1 MKLHLSSTVFCLL
14 YLFSNCYAQS
24 CSCDHTVTGLST
36 TAVNLIYNSS
46 YAYSPGDTFCVLS
59 DTLAGLRF
67 VGFEGTIDSP
77 IVIINCGGAVVVK
90 ENMYSG
96 IELKLCKYIEL
107 SGSGDP
113 GIEYG
118 FNVIQTG
125 NGLMGVGLSAFD
137 TDIEVH
143 HIDIENTGFAGIMAK
158 TDPDCNDSTTWR
170 SSGYVFRNLHIH
182 HNYIHNTGGEGM
194 YIGYTGGYK
203 VESNKICNGNY
214 VFGHWFEGVDIHH
227 NILENTGWDGIQVSL
242 ARQDC
247 KIHHNTITNWGTA
260 NATWQNFMMSIG
272 GGVYDVYNNF
282 GYNTPGNPGVG
293 IQLISGQSGSS
304 FYNNVIIN
312 PNSHGMFLHSRH
324 EFDDSTSG
332 YYVLNNTII
341 NPAGSG
347 VFYNPRIT
355 QSLDSNL
362 LFFDQDYVPF
372 ICRNNLITNP
382 GSDYASGPT
391 WKGEAECFFDFN
403 AKSTRDSQVVNIH
416 HNVST
421 RDLDT
426 IGITDS
432 LNNDYSP
439 LDVNSA
445 LYNTGFDVSA
455 YNVNRDIDDVLRP
468 QDLFYDIGAWEFV
481 TLTNTAILKEEERP
495 LVYPNPFDDY
505 IIIENA
511 GIYRN
516 VELVDLLGETVFTT
530 SLSKNIS
537 IDLRH
542 LHPGLYLLKIY
553 SNSQNLSKTFKIL
566 KRS

>member
-1 MKLHLSSTVFCLL
+1 MKLFYFSIFCLVL
-14 YLFSNCYAQS
+14 LSDNCYAQS
-24 CSCDHTVTGLST
+24 CNCDHTINGLST
-36 TAVNLIYNSS
+36 TAVNQVYNTS
-46 YAYSPGDTFCVLS
+46 YNYSPGDTFCIMS

-77 IVIINCGGAVVVK
+77 LVIINCGGQVVVK

-107 SGSGDP
+107 SGSGVP
-113 GIEYG
+113 GLEYG

-158 TDPDCNDSTTWR
+158 TDPDCNDSSTWR
-170 SSGYVFRNLHIH
+170 SSGYVFRNLHVH

-203 VESNKICNGNY
+203 VISNKVCNGNY
-214 VFGHWFEGVDIHH
+214 VFGHWFEGVNIHH

-247 KIHHNTITNWGTA
+247 KIHHNTFTDWGTA
-260 NATWQNFMMSIG
+260 NVTWQNFMMSLG
-272 GGVYDVYNNF
+272 GGVYEIYNNF
-282 GYNTPGNPGVG
+282 GYNTPGNPGIG
-293 IQLISGQSGSS
+293 LQLISGQSGSI

-312 PNSHGMFLHSRH
+312 PGGHAMFLHSRH
-324 EFDDSTSG
+324 EFDDASSG

-362 LFFDQDYVPF
+362 IFFDQDDVPF
-372 ICRNNLITNP
+372 ICRNNLIANP
-382 GSDYASGPT
+382 GSDYGSGPI
-391 WKGEAECFFDFN
+391 WKDEAECFYDFN
-403 AKSTRDSQVVNIH
+403 AKNTRDSQLVNIH
-416 HNVST
+416 HNIST

-439 LDVNSA
+439 LDLNSA
-445 LYNTGFDVSA
+445 LYNTGFDVSVF
-455 YNVNRDIDDVLRP
+455 NVNTDINDVLRP
-468 QDLFYDIGAWEFV
+468 QGLFYDIGAWEFM
-481 TLTNTAILKEEERP
+481 TMSNTIFTQEEELP
-495 LVYPNPFDDY
+495 VVYPNPFEDY
-505 IIIENA
+505 IFIDKS
-511 GIYRN
+511 GRYQK
-516 VELVDLLGETVFTT
+516 VELIDLLGQIVYTGNAIV
-530 SLSKNIS
+530 NNR
-537 IDLRH
+537 IDLSH
-542 LHPGLYLLKIY
+542 LVPGVYLLNFYNIKH
-553 SNSQNLSKTFKIL
+553 NLSQTFMLL
-566 KRS
+566 KK